1 VREQLP
7 TGDTDLHR
15 ILREM
20 SPIIVAGEYVMVSLP
35 SRSDVETMAVVVE
48 GEGITHVMTRAT
60 ADQHGWPYEF
70 VGGWI
75 TLQVHSSLTAV
86 GLTAAV
92 SSALAEEGIS
102 CNMLAG
108 FFHDHL
114 LVPHHELE
122 RALSILRQL
131 ATGQP

>member
-1 VREQLP
+1 M
-7 TGDTDLHR
+7 
-15 ILREM
+15 LRQM
-20 SPIIVAGEYVMVSLP
+20 SPIVVAGEYVMVSLP
-35 SRSDVETMAVVVE
+35 ARSDVESMAVVVE
-48 GEGITHVMTRAT
+48 AEGITHVITRAT
-60 ADQHGWPYEF
+60 ADEHKWPYDF

-86 GLTAAV
+86 GLTAVV
-92 SSALAEEGIS
+92 SSALAAEGIS

-122 RALSILRQL
+122 RAVSILRQL
-131 ATGQP
+131 ATDQP